1 MIIKNNFNKNSVEPL
16 SNYESVRRSC
26 DNNVNNENRKHGKR
40 FDKKIVNDLLKNEE
54 TLIKEDEEDWG
65 NWHF

>member
-16 SNYESVRRSC
+16 SNYESIRRSC
-26 DNNVNNENRKHGKR
+26 DNNVNNENKKKALQNE
-40 FDKKIVNDLLKNEE
+40 KKIMDNVSKNEDSF
-54 TLIKEDEEDWG
+54 IKDDDELD

>member
-16 SNYESVRRSC
+16 SNYESIRRSC
-26 DNNVNNENRKHGKR
+26 DNNVNNENKKKALQNE
-40 FDKKIVNDLLKNEE
+40 KKIMGNLSKNEDSF
-54 TLIKEDEEDWG
+54 IKDDDELD

>member
-16 SNYESVRRSC
+16 SNYESVRRTC
-26 DNNVNNENRKHGKR
+26 DNNVNNENKKLARS
-40 FDKKIVNDLLKNEE
+40 FDKKIVNNLLKNED
-54 TLIKEDEEDWG
+54 IIKKEDDELD